1 MKALLRCTLAAWCAA
16 LSVEAG
22 AQKQYGPG
30 VTDTEILIGQTMPYA
45 GPASVLGHLGRAAQ
59 AYFEKINASGGVNG
73 RRIRLLSLDDA
84 YTPPRTLEGTRRLVE
99 QDNVLLIYQTV
110 GTATNSAIHKYLNG
124 KKVPQLLITTGASK
138 WNDPKAHPWTLSGM
152 PTYATEGRIYARH
165 LLATRPDAKVAVLM
179 QNDDFGRDYLD
190 GFKAGLGDKAPKMIV
205 ATATYE
211 SMDPTVD
218 SQVVSL
224 KTSGADVFL
233 NLSNAKFTVQSIR
246 KSADLGW
253 KPLLILPLGSS
264 SIGSILKPAGA
275 QNAVGAITVAYG
287 KNPADPQWQD
297 DAGMKA
303 FLEFMKQY
311 MPKADPHD
319 QLYAGGYSSAQI
331 LVQILRQSGDNLTR
345 ENVMKQALSLRNF
358 ATETMLPGLSVNT
371 SPQDYELF
379 DRLVLQRFDGTSWV
393 PFGQPV
399 SR

>member
-1 MKALLRCTLAAWCAA
+1 
-16 LSVEAG
+16 
-22 AQKQYGPG
+22 
-30 VTDTEILIGQTMPYA
+30 
-45 GPASVLGHLGRAAQ
+45 
-59 AYFEKINASGGVNG
+59 
-73 RRIRLLSLDDA
+73 
-84 YTPPRTLEGTRRLVE
+84 
-99 QDNVLLIYQTV
+99 
-110 GTATNSAIHKYLNG
+110 
-124 KKVPQLLITTGASK
+124 
-138 WNDPKAHPWTLSGM
+138 M
-152 PTYATEGRIYARH
+152 PTYATEGRIYARY
-165 LLATRPDAKVAVLM
+165 LLATRPDAKVAILM